1 MLKRKWHIGII
12 GIVVFAM
19 VGFFVM
25 SGTADAW
32 QPRKPVEIVIPAGQG
47 GGADVMGRFFAT
59 IIQTKKIAKKPFIV
73 VNKPGGSGAVGMQYL
88 SSKKGN
94 PHFMMIS
101 LSNVITTPL
110 HTKLGIK
117 WSDLT
122 PLARIAL
129 DRHCMCVNPKVHP
142 DWKSIADVIKSI
154 KAAPKGT
161 YKMGGTGSKQEDQ
174 IVMLLFED
182 KALGGVGWITYVPF
196 KGGGTVAANV
206 VGGHI
211 DFSVNNPSEFLPHS
225 RANRLQVLAMFDK
238 DRLPGL
244 HQMDDNSA
252 QPPTVKEQGYDVVY
266 EMLRGLF
273 GPPKMK
279 KDEIAYYTG
288 VLKQI
293 EESKEWVRYTSD
305 QFLQRAYLPNGPA
318 LTKWLTDYEE
328 LHRDLLTKAGLM

>member
-1 MLKRKWHIGII
+1 MLKRNWQLGII
-12 GIVVFAM
+12 GITVFALLG
-19 VGFFVM
+19 VLVM

-32 QPRKPVEIVIPAGQG
+32 EPRKPVEIVIPAGQG

-59 IIQTKKIAKKPFIV
+59 IIQTKKLAKKPFIV

-88 SSKKGN
+88 FAKKGN

-129 DRHCMCVNPKVHP
+129 DRHCLCVNPKFHP
-142 DWKSIADVIKSI
+142 EWKTVADVVKST
-154 KAAPKGT
+154 KANPKGT
-161 YKMGGTGSKQEDQ
+161 YKLGGTGSKQEDQ
-174 IVMLLFED
+174 IVMLLFER
-182 KALGGVGWITYVPF
+182 AAFGSLGWYTYVPF
-196 KGGGTVAANV
+196 KGGGTVAANL

-211 DFSVNNPSEFLPHS
+211 DLNVNNPSEFLPHS
-225 RANRLQVLAMFDK
+225 RANRLMVLAMFDK
-238 DRLPGL
+238 ERLPGL
-244 HQMDDNSA
+244 HMMDDSTPT
-252 QPPTVKEQGYDVVY
+252 PPTVAETYPGVYY
-266 EMLRGLF
+266 EMLRGIF

-279 KDEIAYYTG
+279 ADEIAYY
-288 VLKQI
+288 VDLLRKI
-293 EESKEWVRYTSD
+293 SDSKEWVKYTND

-318 LTKWLTDYEE
+318 LTKWLTDYEA
-328 LHRDLLTKAGLM
+328 LHESLLKEAGLM